1 MQQPPTSFRGGGLPH
16 LLNAQILNAQKSGLH
31 SWPMDRRFR
40 DIPEAADQDINSQ
53 DISSGD

>member
-1 MQQPPTSFRGGGLPH
+1 LGGGLLH
-16 LLNAQILNAQKSGLH
+16 LLNAQILNAQKSGLR

-40 DIPEAADQDINSQ
+40 DIPEAADQDISSR